1 MPLRKHAAFG
11 LILALL
17 PLQPAH
23 AEWQETKEGGWKA
36 AYSCDARQDTC
47 VAITCEFGETS
58 RFGIWSKQFSAVP
71 PEAMRQERR
80 FDVDIDGSASS
91 FAVEDGEYLFD
102 KRVIFWPME
111 RQLLRDIEGGTTLS
125 LSRWGEPRIDLRDDQ
140 GSLGRTLEGCR
151 VVDRARVRAGSGAAS
166 PDAVNPDAVTS
177 AAVTSAET
185 GSAGRGSGWG
195 SMTDG
200 AGRLSLLKEIMP
212 KDAACERSGEG
223 VSCRLGEQAGSDLN
237 SVLAQFD
244 GGSSEMMIRAEIAHS
259 IGDHEGYR
267 TRLYDVLAGLGIP
280 QSFADRCL
288 VQGAVTLDVDRYSV
302 RCDSYTPPSST
313 IATFHIARR

>member
-17 PLQPAH
+17 PLHPAH

-36 AYSCDARQDTC
+36 AYSCDARQETC

-80 FDVDIDGSASS
+80 FDFDIDGAASS
-91 FAVEDGEYLFD
+91 FPVEDGEYLFD
-102 KRVIFWPME
+102 KRVIFWSME

-125 LSRWGEPRIDLRDDQ
+125 LSRWGDPRIDLRDDE

-151 VVDRARVRAGSGAAS
+151 VVDRAPARADSVAVS

-177 AAVTSAET
+177 AET
-185 GSAGRGSGWG
+185 GSADRGSSWG
-195 SMTDG
+195 SSADG
-200 AGRLSLLKEIMP
+200 AGRLSLLKDIMP
-212 KDAACERSGEG
+212 KDAACKRSGEG
-223 VSCRLGEQAGSDLN
+223 ASCRLGEQAGSDLN

-267 TRLYDVLAGLGIP
+267 ARLYDVLASFGIP

-288 VQGAVTLDVDRYSV
+288 VQGAVTLDVGGYSV
-302 RCDSYTPPSST
+302 RCDSYTPPKST